1 MFAFFTNLS
10 IKNKLFIGFGSIMGI
25 LMVSSA
31 ISYVRV
37 EEVKLKTKNI
47 IENTGALQ
55 DNVSDWRQNIQKN
68 LIRDK
73 SISLIQKE
81 VELIEVIKQDM
92 KTTTDEVNKLQEKI
106 GASAL
111 TSMEKEQFE
120 KISALRAD
128 YKQLRDKAVNFR
140 LSMIKDNTS
149 TPESIEQVNN
159 MTTEVGVKR
168 QAYINAVIDFEK
180 IISEDI
186 KNQQASLLAQLDSFK
201 NMFFM
206 LTSLTVIVGT
216 LFAYFVSKNILN
228 GLAKSLFLAGE
239 IKNGNLTVQ
248 IDIQSKDELGQLM
261 LNLNE
266 MSHGLRQMFLEIKDN
281 SFQVDNVSNEI
292 AQASF
297 NLSARTESQSSALE
311 EAAASL
317 EEFAGTLANT
327 SDSATNAETMTK
339 ELTNNANKSG
349 TMMKEVVTVM
359 NSIENSSKQIVEI
372 VSLIDTIAFQTN
384 LLALN
389 ASVEAARAGE
399 QGRGFAVVASEV
411 RQLSQKTAQ
420 ASKDIKNL
428 ILSSANE
435 VKNGVELVSKTGS
448 NINHLLQQINEVSN
462 FVAQINLAIKEQK
475 LGITQINEA
484 VSHIDGITQE
494 NAHLAANNS
503 ENSEL
508 LKMQSKHLN
517 DLLSNFKY

>member
-1 MFAFFTNLS
+1 MFARFTNLS

-25 LMVSSA
+25 LMISSA

-37 EEVKLKTKNI
+37 EEVKSRTKNI

-55 DNVSDWRQNIQKN
+55 DNVTDWRQNIQKN

-73 SISLIQKE
+73 SITLIQKE
-81 VELIEVIKQDM
+81 VELIEVIKKDM
-92 KTTTDEVNKLQEKI
+92 KSTTEDVNKLQEKI
-106 GASAL
+106 GNFSLNAS
-111 TSMEKEQFE
+111 EKEQFE
-120 KISALRAD
+120 KISALRSE
-128 YKQLRDKAVNFR
+128 YKDLRDKAVNTR
-140 LSMIKDNTS
+140 LSLIKEGNA
-149 TPESIEQVNN
+149 TPEQLEAVNQMSNEVNN
-159 MTTEVGVKR
+159 KR
-168 QAYINAVIDFEK
+168 QAYIGAVIEFEK

-186 KNQQASLLAQLDSFK
+186 KHQQESLVAELNSFK
-201 NMFFM
+201 NLFFL
-206 LTSLTVIVGT
+206 LTSLTVIIGT

-248 IDIQSKDELGQLM
+248 IDIHSKDELGQLM
-261 LNLNE
+261 MNLNQ
-266 MSHGLRQMFLEIKDN
+266 MSQGLRQMFLEIKDN
-281 SFQVDNVSNEI
+281 SVQVDSVSNEI
-292 AQASF
+292 AQANL
-297 NLSARTESQSSALE
+297 NLSARTESQASALE

-327 SDSATNAETMTK
+327 SDSATNAEQMTK
-339 ELTNNANKSG
+339 ELTLNANKSG
-349 TMMKEVVTVM
+349 AMMKEVVSVM
-359 NSIENSSKQIVEI
+359 DSIQNSSKQIVDI
-372 VSLIDTIAFQTN
+372 VGLIDTIAFQTN

-420 ASKDIKNL
+420 ASKDIKSL

-435 VKNGVELVSKTGS
+435 VKNGVELVNKTGT
-448 NINHLLQQINEVSN
+448 NIHQLLDKITEVST
-462 FVAQINLAIKEQK
+462 FVGQINLAIKEQK
-475 LGITQINEA
+475 LGISQINEA

-494 NAHLAANNS
+494 NANLAANNS
-503 ENSEL
+503 ENSEM